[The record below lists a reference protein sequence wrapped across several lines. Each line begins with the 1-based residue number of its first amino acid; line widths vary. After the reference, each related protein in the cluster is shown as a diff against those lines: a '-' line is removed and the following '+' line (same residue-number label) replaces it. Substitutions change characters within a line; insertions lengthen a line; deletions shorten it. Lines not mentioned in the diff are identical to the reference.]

1 MKLPKI
7 VVNLLSA
14 KNFSIYVGVH
24 VGVSITHKIMDQ
36 PNQHQKIM
44 DQYNIQNQK
53 IIMDQFNIQNQKI
66 MDQVGIQHQKTVG
79 SETTGERQIELTSQT
94 GQHLQARQGS

>member
-1 MKLPKI
+1 MKPPKS
-7 VVNLLSA
+7 VVNLLSGST
-14 KNFSIYVGVH
+14 FSIY

-36 PNQHQKIM
+36 PNQHQKII
-44 DQYNIQNQK
+44 DQVNIQTQK
-53 IIMDQFNIQNQKI
+53 IMDQKNIQHQKI

-94 GQHLQARQGS
+94 GQNLQARQGS